1 MNQIPETKL
10 PMEKEF
16 LHLTFCQMIDS
27 AHDIKELKNLI
38 KELHHA
44 YIVHQDVTNI
54 ILRQKLAEY

>member
-1 MNQIPETKL
+1 MEETKL

-16 LHLTFCQMIDS
+16 LHLTFCQMIDTEYDLD
-27 AHDIKELKNLI
+27 ALKQLI